1 MYTGQGCFVL
11 GQCVVLIMLLLV
23 LTRAET
29 LDYVLFL
36 HIFVDEVLVGFLRV
50 PGGDSPNLP

>member
-29 LDYVLFL
+29 LGYVLFL
-36 HIFVDEVLVGFLRV
+36 HVVDEVLVGFLRV